1 MERKL
6 ELMKRRILLLL
17 LAGIT
22 AMTPITVHASDA
34 FEGWN
39 DTTKMDAWD
48 VLAVTE
54 WANVQDRLIL
64 DQNTAGAEANVTDA
78 VRTFEDEIREAME
91 ADSSILVVN
100 DAQVELMLAMLQ
112 VLGGTNPSAS
122 DPYQIRVWFDPDL
135 EETTCRQSI
144 NYVLRRLT
152 RAFKQHT
159 NDPYASYSK
168 NDAALQSVV
177 QGVMYGSAYTR
188 TYAEYSL
195 DNSVEYYEAN
205 QETFERKE
213 IAPMKDFAERVAE
226 LFTTSSISGNG
237 RFTHPCTEATITSRF
252 GSRTDPINGG
262 ADTHKGIDLAAN
274 TGTPVYAADAGTV
287 TTAGYSPSAGNWIVI
302 NHGDGFVTKYMHLS
316 SINVNEGDEVRKVQ
330 KIGGV
335 GSTGNSTGPHLH
347 FQVELNGTPVNPEN
361 YL

>member
-1 MERKL
+1 
-6 ELMKRRILLLL
+6 MKKRILLLFM
-17 LAGIT
+17 ACVT
-22 AMTPITVHASDA
+22 AFSSNSYSTVYAADA

-78 VRTFEDEIREAME
+78 VRAFEDEIREAME
-91 ADSSILVVN
+91 DDSDILMVN

-112 VLGGTNPSAS
+112 VLGGTNPSDD
-122 DPYQIRVWFDPDL
+122 DPYQIRVWFAPNLD
-135 EETTCRQSI
+135 ETTCRQSI
-144 NYVLRRLT
+144 EYVLRRLIGSF
-152 RAFKQHT
+152 RQHT

-168 NDAALQSVV
+168 NDAALQSVI

-205 QETFERKE
+205 KDSFEARG
-213 IAPMKDFAERVAE
+213 ITPMKDFAEKVSE

-237 RFTHPCTEATITSRF
+237 QFAHPCPEATVTSRF
-252 GSRTDPINGG
+252 GSRTDPIDGG
-262 ADTHKGIDLAAN
+262 ADDHKGIDLAAN
-274 TGTPVYAADAGTV
+274 TGTPVYAADGGTV
-287 TTAGYSPSAGNWIVI
+287 TTAGYSPSAGNWIVV
-302 NHGDGFVTKYMHLS
+302 NHENGFVTKYMHLS
-316 SINVNEGDEVRKVQ
+316 SISINNGDEVRKGQ
-330 KIGGV
+330 KIGEV

>member
-1 MERKL
+1 
-6 ELMKRRILLLL
+6 MKNKILLLL
-17 LAGIT
+17 MAGIMVLPAVT
-22 AMTPITVHASDA
+22 AHAADA

-39 DTTKMDAWD
+39 DSTKMDAWD

-64 DQNTAGAEANVTDA
+64 DQNTSGAEANVTDA
-78 VRTFEDEIREAME
+78 VRAFENEVREAME
-91 ADSSILVVN
+91 ADPSILIVN

-112 VLGGTNPSAS
+112 VLGGTDPSAD
-122 DPYQIRVWFDPDL
+122 DPYQISVWFNPEL

-144 NYVLRRLT
+144 DYVIRRLT
-152 RAFKQHT
+152 SSFRQHT

-168 NDAALQSVV
+168 NDAALQSVI

-188 TYAEYSL
+188 TYAEYSF

-205 QETFERKE
+205 QEMFERKE
-213 IAPMKDFAERVAE
+213 IDPMKDFAERVSE

-237 RFTHPCTEATITSRF
+237 QFAHPCPEATITSRF

-262 ADTHKGIDLAAN
+262 SDDHKGIDLAAN
-274 TGTPVYAADAGTV
+274 TGTPVYAAEAGTV
-287 TTAGYSPSAGNWIVI
+287 TTAGYSHSAGNWIVI
-302 NHGDGFVTKYMHLS
+302 DHGDGFVTKYMHLS
-316 SINVNEGDEVRKVQ
+316 SINISNGDEVRKGQ
-330 KIGGV
+330 KIGEV

-347 FQVELNGTPVNPEN
+347 FQVELNGTAVNPEY